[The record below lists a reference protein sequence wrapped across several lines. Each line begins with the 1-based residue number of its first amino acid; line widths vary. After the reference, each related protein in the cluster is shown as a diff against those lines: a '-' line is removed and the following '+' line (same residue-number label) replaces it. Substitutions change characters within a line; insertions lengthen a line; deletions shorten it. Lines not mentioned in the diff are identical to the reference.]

1 MNKKFWWN
9 VLIFAAAVGVCFL
22 IWTGFLGCCYIDGFL
37 DLDVVEAGDIG
48 VKYDF
53 VILCLCP
60 SMMMGYT
67 VHSMI
72 IDAIKKRRAKNGNK
86 EQN

>member
-1 MNKKFWWN
+1 MSRKIWN
-9 VLIFAAAVGVCFL
+9 LLIFAAAELVCFGL
-22 IWTGFLGCCYIDGFL
+22 WMVMLGNCYIDGFL

-53 VILCLCP
+53 VILCLFP
-60 SMMMGYT
+60 SIMTGYC
-67 VHSMI
+67 VNDLI
-72 IDAIKKRRAKNGNK
+72 ADAIKKRRAKNGNK

>member
-1 MNKKFWWN
+1 ME
-9 VLIFAAAVGVCFL
+9 LL
-22 IWTGFLGCCYIDGFL
+22 SMCYIDGFL
-37 DLDVVEAGDIG
+37 DLGVVEAGDIG

-60 SMMMGYT
+60 SVTIGY
-67 VHSMI
+67 VVNDLI
-72 IDAIKKRRAKNGNK
+72 ADAIKKRRRKNGNK

>member
-1 MNKKFWWN
+1 MSRKIWN
-9 VLIFAAAVGVCFL
+9 LLIFAAAELVCFGV
-22 IWTGFLGCCYIDGFL
+22 WMMFLSGCYIDGFL

-60 SMMMGYT
+60 SVMIGY
-67 VHSMI
+67 VVNDLI
-72 IDAIKKRRAKNGNK
+72 ADAIKKRRVKNGDQK
-86 EQN
+86 QD